1 MGGSAIKG
9 LPQCETPVFMRLL
22 KNPADGYNATW
33 RWVKSRG
40 KARFP
45 QDFCGFC
52 IKFAIF
58 LGIFAVLRDE
68 MGEIT

>member
-33 RWVKSRG
+33 RRVKSRA

-45 QDFCGFC
+45 QVFCGFC

-58 LGIFAVLRDE
+58 PGIFAVLRDE